1 MQCIAV
7 GSDHRGFEVKDRVI
21 QLLKARGYELRDF
34 GCYDVSPVD
43 YPDIALKVAQE
54 VSKGNFDLGIL
65 ICGSGIGMSIVANK
79 VKGIRAA
86 LCHNP
91 RVAELARR
99 HNNANILCLGALD
112 VNELEEILDIFLL
125 TPFGGGR
132 HKVRVD
138 KIRTIEDHI

>member
-7 GSDHRGFEVKDRVI
+7 GSDHRGLEVKDRVI

-99 HNNANILCLGALD
+99 HNDANILCLGALD
-112 VNELEEILDIFLL
+112 ANELEEILDIFLF
-125 TPFGGGR
+125 TPFEGGR

-138 KIRTIEDHI
+138 KIRAIEDHI

>member
-99 HNNANILCLGALD
+99 HNDANILCLGALD

-125 TPFGGGR
+125 TPFEGGR
-132 HKVRVD
+132 HKLRVG
-138 KIRTIEDHI
+138 KIRAIEDHI